1 MNRLLIFICV
11 SWGMWPSGSTG
22 QVFPAFVDPIM
33 VEDYLF
39 SDTIP
44 DREYMISR
52 IKHDI
57 EYFDIQEN
65 ELYNTEQIGG
75 VGLYE
80 VVSSGGE
87 FNGMY
92 LHVLRVLPFDTLN
105 HERSGE
111 YTFYQCG
118 GREWTAPIQI
128 YDYFP
133 VKLERGTKI
142 GF

>member
-11 SWGMWPSGSTG
+11 IWVIWASESTA
-22 QVFPAFVDPIM
+22 QVFPDPLF
-33 VEDYLF
+33 VEDYLGV
-39 SDTIP
+39 TATE
-44 DREYMISR
+44 REYAISR

-57 EYFDIQEN
+57 EYFGINQS
-65 ELYNTEQIGG
+65 ELYGSDQVGG
-75 VGLYE
+75 VGQYE

-92 LHVLRVLPFDTLN
+92 LHVLKVLPFDTLN
-105 HERSGE
+105 HERSGK

-118 GREWTAPIQI
+118 GREWTAPVQI

-133 VKLERGTKI
+133 VKLENGTKI

>member
-1 MNRLLIFICV
+1 MKQITIFLMCV
-11 SWGMWPSGSTG
+11 IGMWPSESTG
-22 QVFPAFVDPIM
+22 QVFPEPLF
-33 VEDYLF
+33 VEDYLQA
-39 SDTIP
+39 
-44 DREYMISR
+44 DRAYAINR
-52 IKHDI
+52 IKADI
-57 EYFDIQEN
+57 EYFGVHAA
-65 ELYNTEQIGG
+65 ELFDTRVDMGG
-75 VGLYE
+75 VGQFE

-92 LHVLRVLPFDTLN
+92 LHVLKVLPFDTLN
-105 HERSGE
+105 HERTGK